1 MSEHMRGGT
10 AGTPLPRAA
19 VAVQAFLAES
29 VAVADG
35 RLFVQGAGWAHLRVR
50 QLPVH
55 PGRLGIGVLLSVP
68 LSRTDEQIPLGVRL
82 EGPQGEP
89 VALADLTADTL
100 VTAELEGTLVAEPV
114 PPGSP
119 LDFQVVP
126 LAFNLDGVRLE
137 AAGEHAVVVEVDGA
151 VAARVP
157 FAVSV
162 EASE

>member
-1 MSEHMRGGT
+1 MPEYIGT
-10 AGTPLPRAA
+10 AAPRAA

-35 RLFVQGAGWAHLRVR
+35 RLFVQGAGWVHLQVP
-50 QLPVH
+50 QLPGH
-55 PGRLGIGVLLSVP
+55 PGRVGIGVLLSVP
-68 LSRTDEQIPLGVRL
+68 LTRADEQIPLAVRI
-82 EGPQGEP
+82 EGPHGEP
-89 VALADLTADTL
+89 VPLADYQSDTL
-100 VTAELEGTLVAEPV
+100 VAAELEGSLVAEPA

-126 LAFNLDGVRLE
+126 LAFNLDGLRLE
-137 AAGEHAVVVEVDGA
+137 SEGEYALIVEVDDV

-162 EASE
+162 G

>member
-1 MSEHMRGGT
+1 MTT
-10 AGTPLPRAA
+10 ALPRAA
-19 VAVQAFLAES
+19 IAVQAFLAES

-35 RLFVQGAGWAHLRVR
+35 RMFVQGAGWAHLRVP

-68 LSRTDEQIPLGVRL
+68 LTRTDERIPLAVRL

-100 VTAELEGTLVAEPV
+100 VAAELEGSLVADPA
-114 PPGSP
+114 PADSP
-119 LDFQVVP
+119 LDFQIVP
-126 LAFNLDGVRLE
+126 LAFNLDGLRLE
-137 AAGEHAVVVEVDGA
+137 SEGAHALIVEVDGV

-157 FAVSV
+157 FAVSIAD
-162 EASE
+162 E